1 MTHRTYAR
9 FTIISL
15 DEYFSLSFPVFFSL
29 ISIAVIT
36 LLGTFCEVC
45 YFLID
50 RHRNESVP
58 MKNIYFQAYTA
69 ENRI

>member
-29 ISIAVIT
+29 ISVAAIM
-36 LLGTFCEVC
+36 LLGTFCEVWN
-45 YFLID
+45 FLID
-50 RHRNESVP
+50 RHENESVP
-58 MKNIYFQAYTA
+58 IKGVRREF
-69 ENRI
+69 

>member
-15 DEYFSLSFPVFFSL
+15 DEYFSLSFPVFFGL
-29 ISIAVIT
+29 ISVAVIM
-36 LLGTFCEVC
+36 LLGTFCEVSN
-45 YFLID
+45 FLID
-50 RHRNESVP
+50 RHGNESVP
-58 MKNIYFQAYTA
+58 MKDIYFQVYTA